1 MPYSGAKKAQR
12 LNRFDAFARIL
23 RFIPVQ
29 SNTPLLHRS
38 ARMRLA
44 DGASISLRI
53 ERLPPDKE
61 RSMATPDEILA
72 EARKRARDNG
82 LPYEGAL
89 LPGEAAQLMRDQ
101 TKAVLIDV
109 RSRAEWDFVGRVPGA
124 VEIEWKS
131 YPGMAPNTRFVDEL
145 TAKVPKDAVAMF
157 LCRSGGRSHETAAT
171 AARAGYAAAFN
182 VLEGFEGD
190 RDASGHRNSVGGWRA
205 AGLPWTQS

>member
-1 MPYSGAKKAQR
+1 
-12 LNRFDAFARIL
+12 
-23 RFIPVQ
+23 
-29 SNTPLLHRS
+29 
-38 ARMRLA
+38 
-44 DGASISLRI
+44 
-53 ERLPPDKE
+53 
-61 RSMATPDEILA
+61 MATPDELLA
-72 EARKRARDNG
+72 AARKRARDNG

-89 LPGEAAQLMRDQ
+89 LPAEAAQLMRDHG
-101 TKAVLIDV
+101 KAVLIDV

-131 YPGMAPNTRFVDEL
+131 YPGMTPNTRFVDEL

-205 AGLPWTQS
+205 AGLPWAQS